1 MNGHNFHKREKITP
15 KDSTEIH
22 KFNPNSPEN
31 TFSNS
36 RLPGDDVSSI
46 HLASEHFFRG
56 NGLQLVQHGFIQ
68 RSVVLA
74 HKHDVV
80 PREGPDNAIRKL
92 QRFLGHLH
100 FVSNNASHSFCHDA
114 VLILGH
120 SRINQSYKM
129 ISLNDGKTNA
139 RETTKRQREIL
150 PRTHEN
156 PPMTQAVARPQAKP
170 WELMGG
176 GLLAVL

>member
-1 MNGHNFHKREKITP
+1 MNGHNLHKREKITP
-15 KDSTEIH
+15 KDSTELH
-22 KFNPNSPEN
+22 KFNPNSPKN

-46 HLASEHFFRG
+46 ALPLLGQA
-56 NGLQLVQHGFIQ
+56 LVQHGFIQ

-120 SRINQSYKM
+120 SRINQSYEM